1 MVIILWPFTMAGILT
16 AAGVKLPMLLPAY
29 FKPFGTPES
38 VNSFEVYNPISFS
51 ELDGDPTITI
61 SWMLDMQSQQIFDY
75 RLILIG
81 LLGLIPLSTS

>member
-38 VNSFEVYNPISFS
+38 VNSFEVYNPIFFS
-51 ELDGDPTITI
+51 ELDGDPAITI

>member
-1 MVIILWPFTMAGILT
+1 MVIILRSLTMTGILT
-16 AAGVKLPMLLPAY
+16 ATCIKLFMLLPAY

-38 VNSFEVYNPISFS
+38 VNSFEVYNPIFFS
-51 ELDGDPTITI
+51 ELDGDPAITI

-81 LLGLIPLSTS
+81 LLGLIPLRTS